1 MAQDIFK
8 PVGTKKANKPDAGG
22 ANIRS
27 VPVLGVVKN
36 NIDPVRAGRIQ
47 VYIADFSSGDPD
59 DADSWMT
66 VSYMSPFYGLVEST
80 SANTGPGT
88 YKTNSVSYGFWN
100 SPPDLGTTVI
110 CIFVNGDMNY
120 GFYIGCVPKPEALHM
135 VPAIGSST
143 NVVPNSGEASGYGG
157 STRLPVTNL
166 NTNNAA
172 ITNGPNFLNEPKP
185 IHSDIAMIMNQQGII
200 RDPIRGPISS
210 GAQRESPSR
219 VGWGIS
225 TPGRPIYQGG
235 FTDETVADA
244 AGNGGQS
251 AGLKV
256 ISRRG
261 GHSIVMDDGDQIG
274 SDQLVRIRTSL
285 GHQILMSDN
294 GQTLMILHSNGQ
306 SYIELGKEGT
316 IDMYS
321 TNSVNIRTQGDLNL
335 HADNDINIHAM
346 KKLNIQAESI
356 NINAEKDFNQKT
368 GTNNTVYT
376 MGTHTHK
383 VDGAM
388 SMESA
393 GDASYASSGTTY
405 INGSVVNLNTGAT
418 STTPEVVPPLPVT
431 AHTDTLYDSAKGFA
445 AAPGKLIS
453 VVSRAPAHA
462 PWANAGQGVDVQST
476 VNATD
481 ALPSAPSA
489 AVAATNADAQGAGA
503 TATLTVAVA
512 STMPPLTAVSAAIDP
527 NTSAAM
533 IGAMATNAATGPA
546 AAAVAAGSGI
556 VSTVQGA
563 VASVGNLAQIP
574 SQLEAAGILKPGA
587 AALTNSLVQGGAN
600 VQSALTS
607 NLFTGVP
614 GAQNLTALIQNPT
627 AQVNAAISGLQQSQT
642 ALTAAGA
649 MTGKEAP
656 GAVAGI
662 IMSGATAGVD
672 ATLSTIKNISGGVG
686 NAVSGATNAV
696 SNAINSGNL
705 AAGLAQNV
713 TGGLGSIS
721 TALGS
726 MTKISGL
733 SGLMDAAKGV
743 AGSAFSA
750 ITRAFKPLQAG
761 VPQNL
766 TAIAEAAKAAEVAA
780 SASAAGGLASAAS
793 GALGEVGGL
802 TSAATGALGG
812 LTSAAT
818 GALGG
823 LTSAATGAL
832 GGLTSVATAAATT
845 AGAPAG
851 VASALASGVN
861 ALPGGQ
867 NAISAV
873 VNYAQ
878 GATNAIPGTAAIGAL
893 LTNTTTAVTNGISL
907 PNSISGAVGSITG
920 AASNL
925 LSKTTGA
932 ISGVF
937 DKLKSGTASLA
948 SVATGGLPSADAAQ
962 LNSAIA
968 ALGSG
973 GAFPIK
979 LPTVGLNTT
988 DRSAIDRQIG
998 SLLGAGIPKPNF
1010 SGTISAAAV
1019 SAQAKVQSTKDKIQ
1033 AQEVEYAKMSDLAE
1047 QYRINTVQPAAIAAD
1062 NARDN
1067 LPAGDPEIERTKNTY
1082 LEAFKT
1088 YKEMLA
1094 ARSAFSKTIGTY

>member
-100 SPPDLGTTVI
+100 SPPDIGTTVV

-143 NVVPNSGEASGYGG
+143 NVVPNPGEASGYGG
-157 STRLPVTNL
+157 STRLPVTNM

-172 ITNGPNFLNEPKP
+172 ITNGPNFLKEPKP

-210 GAQRESPSR
+210 SAQRESPSR

-251 AGLKV
+251 SGLKV

-261 GHSIVMDDGDQIG
+261 GHSIVMDDGDLIG
-274 SDQLVRIRTSL
+274 GDQLVRIRTAL

-368 GTNNTVYT
+368 GTNNTAYT

-476 VNATD
+476 VNAKD

-489 AVAATNADAQGAGA
+489 AVAATNADAQGAA
-503 TATLTVAVA
+503 TPSPVTVAVA
-512 STMPPLTAVSAAIDP
+512 STMPPLSAVSAAIDT

-533 IGAMATNAATGPA
+533 VGAMARNAATGPA

-563 VASVGNLAQIP
+563 VASVGSLAQVP
-574 SQLEAAGILKPGA
+574 NQLEAAGILKPGA
-587 AALTNSLVQGGAN
+587 AALTNSLVQGGSN
-600 VQSALTS
+600 LQSALTS

-627 AQVNAAISGLQQSQT
+627 AQVNAAIIGLQQSQT

-672 ATLSTIKNISGGVG
+672 ATLSSIKNISGGVG
-686 NAVSGATNAV
+686 NAVSGAAGAVSAV
-696 SNAINSGNL
+696 SNAVNSGNL
-705 AAGLAQNV
+705 AAGIAQNV

-726 MTKISGL
+726 MTKIAGL

-766 TAIAEAAKAAEVAA
+766 TAIAEAAKAAE
-780 SASAAGGLASAAS
+780 SAGGLASAAG

-818 GALGG
+818 SAVA
-823 LTSAATGAL
+823 AATGA
-832 GGLTSVATAAATT
+832 A

-873 VNYAQ
+873 VNYAK

-937 DKLKSGTASLA
+937 DKLKSGTTSLA

-962 LNSAIA
+962 LNAAVA

-988 DRSAIDRQIG
+988 DRSAIDGQIG

-1010 SGTISAAAV
+1010 SGVTSAAAI
-1019 SAQAKVQSTKDKIQ
+1019 SAQA
-1033 AQEVEYAKMSDLAE
+1033 ANLAKAEPIAAALAE
-1047 QYRINTVQPAAIAAD
+1047 IQSLQDKATVAKDRFQELSNTLPQGDPQIAA
-1062 NARDN
+1062 ASQE
-1067 LPAGDPEIERTKNTY
+1067 LASLTKEVTDKQY
-1082 LEAFKT
+1082 AEFVASQPRAYRL
-1088 YKEMLA
+1088 
-1094 ARSAFSKTIGTY
+1094 

>member
-143 NVVPNSGEASGYGG
+143 NVVPNPGEASGYGG
-157 STRLPVTNL
+157 STRLPVTNM
-166 NTNNAA
+166 NTNNSPA
-172 ITNGPNFLNEPKP
+172 TNGPNFLKEAKP
-185 IHSDIAMIMNQQGII
+185 IHSDVAMIMNQQGII

-210 GAQRESPSR
+210 SAQRESPSR

-235 FTDETVADA
+235 FTDATVADA

-274 SDQLVRIRTSL
+274 GDQLVRIRTSL

-476 VNATD
+476 VNAKD

-503 TATLTVAVA
+503 TAPVTVAVA

-563 VASVGNLAQIP
+563 VASVGNLAQVP

-587 AALTNSLVQGGAN
+587 AALTNSLVQGGAS

-627 AQVNAAISGLQQSQT
+627 AQVNAAIIGLQQSQT

-662 IMSGATAGVD
+662 IMSGATAGVS

-686 NAVSGATNAV
+686 TAVSGATNAV

-733 SGLMDAAKGV
+733 GGLMDAAKGV

-780 SASAAGGLASAAS
+780 AASAAGGLASAAS

-802 TSAATGALGG
+802 TSAVTGALGG

-818 GALGG
+818 GA
-823 LTSAATGAL
+823 A
-832 GGLTSVATAAATT
+832 

-873 VNYAQ
+873 VNYAK

-948 SVATGGLPSADAAQ
+948 SVATGGLPSAAAAQ

-988 DRSAIDRQIG
+988 DRSAIDGQIG

-1019 SAQAKVQSTKDKIQ
+1019 SAQA
-1033 AQEVEYAKMSDLAE
+1033 ANLAKAEPIAAALAE
-1047 QYRINTVQPAAIAAD
+1047 IQSLQDKATVAKDRFQELSNTLPQGDPQIAA
-1062 NARDN
+1062 ASQE
-1067 LPAGDPEIERTKNTY
+1067 LASLTKEVTDKQY
-1082 LEAFKT
+1082 AEFVASQPRAYRL
-1088 YKEMLA
+1088 
-1094 ARSAFSKTIGTY
+1094 